1 MKKFRYLVEALLVRS
16 LLFCFRHLSP
26 DTASSLGG
34 FLGRSLGTIMAA
46 SRKARRN
53 LMLSLPG
60 KTKAEYD
67 TILSGMWEN
76 LGRVF
81 AEYPHLETISQTH
94 VTIKGAENLGPLSQ
108 NKEAALFFSAHLA
121 NWEVS
126 SPVVRTKGVDIDL
139 IYRPPNNP
147 WVDKILQECRSMKGI
162 LQTYPKSK
170 TGMRQV
176 MEALKSGRRIGILI
190 DQKYNQGVEVNFFG
204 RPAMTSPAYIQLAKK
219 FKCPLI
225 PVRIQ
230 RTKGCHFIVE
240 FFPPLD
246 LSADQETL
254 LTQSHQMLESWIAD
268 QPSQWLWLHRRWKS

>member
-1 MKKFRYLVEALLVRS
+1 MKKLRYFIEALLVRS

-26 DTASSLGG
+26 DTASSIGG
-34 FLGRSLGTIMAA
+34 FLGRCLGTIMAA

-53 LMLSLPG
+53 LTLSLPN
-60 KTKAEYD
+60 KTEAEYD
-67 TILSGMWEN
+67 AIISGMWEN

-81 AEYPHLETISQTH
+81 SEYPHLETISQTR
-94 VTIKGAENLGPLSQ
+94 VTIKGAENLGNLSE
-108 NKEAALFFSAHLA
+108 NTEPAIFFSAHLA

-126 SPVVRTKGVDIDL
+126 SPVVRTKGIDIDL

-147 WVDKILQECRSMKGI
+147 WVDKVLQECRSMKGI
-162 LQTYPKSK
+162 LQTYPKSR

-204 RPAMTSPAYIQLAKK
+204 RPAMTSPAYIQLAQK
-219 FKCPLI
+219 FNCPLI

-230 RTKGCHFIVE
+230 RTQGCHFVVE
-240 FFPPLD
+240 FLPPLD
-246 LSADQETL
+246 LKLDQTTL
-254 LTQSHQMLESWIAD
+254 LTQSHLILESWIAD

>member
-1 MKKFRYLVEALLVRS
+1 MKNIRYLVEALLVRS
-16 LLFCFRHLSP
+16 LLFCFRNLSP
-26 DTASSLGG
+26 DAASSLGG
-34 FLGRSLGTIMAA
+34 FLGRHLGTVMAT

-53 LMLSLPG
+53 LKESLPG
-60 KTKAEYD
+60 KTEGEYD
-67 TILSGMWEN
+67 AIISGMWDN

-81 AEYPHLETISQTH
+81 AEYPHLETISRTR
-94 VTIKGAENLGPLSQ
+94 VALKGIENLGTLSE
-108 NKEAALFFSAHLA
+108 NKKPALFFSGHLA

-126 SPVVRTKGVDIDL
+126 SPVARTRGIDVDL

-147 WVDKILQECRSMKGI
+147 WVDRILQEYRSMKGL

-176 MEALKSGRRIGILI
+176 MEALKAGRRIGILI

-219 FKCPLI
+219 FNCPLI

-240 FFPPLD
+240 FSSPLD
-246 LSADQETL
+246 LNADQDTL
-254 LTQSHQMLESWIAD
+254 LARSHELLESWIAD